1 MLKKFDIV
9 ENVMQLFNMEIKQHI
24 EKIVVNIGIGKLT
37 QRAQFKDKVLP
48 EVIKELSIITGQ
60 KPAPRQAKK
69 PIANFKTRT
78 GDTIGLQVTLRGARM
93 EDFFKKLIHLA
104 LPRVKDFR
112 GISIDNIDEHGN
124 LNIGFREQ
132 YVFPEINIDHSTVN
146 FGLQVT
152 IVPKI
157 KNRAKVID
165 FYKSSGVP
173 LKK

>member
-1 MLKKFDIV
+1 
-9 ENVMQLFNMEIKQHI
+9 MEIKKQI

-37 QRAQFKDKVLP
+37 QRPQFKDKVLP

-60 KPAPRQAKK
+60 KPALRQAKK
-69 PIANFKTRT
+69 AIANFKTRT
-78 GDTIGLQVTLRGARM
+78 GDPVGLQVTLRGTRM

-112 GISIDNIDEHGN
+112 GISVDHIDEHGN

-152 IVPKI
+152 VVPKN
-157 KNRAKVID
+157 KNREKAVD
-165 FYKSSGVP
+165 FYKLSGVP

>member
-1 MLKKFDIV
+1 MP
-9 ENVMQLFNMEIKQHI
+9 LFNMEIKKHI

-48 EVIKELSIITGQ
+48 EVIKELSVITGQ

-78 GDTIGLQVTLRGARM
+78 GDTIGLQVTLRGTRM
-93 EDFFKKLIHLA
+93 EDFFKKLIHIA

-124 LNIGFREQ
+124 LNVGFREQ
-132 YVFPEINIDHSTVN
+132 YVFPEIDIDHSIVN

-157 KNRAKVID
+157 KNRVKAID